1 MIKIILSKI
10 ILLLLISCSNS
21 TDGSNEET
29 GKNGKPKILIETD
42 FGNMEVILYDETPL
56 HRDNFLKLTSDGY
69 FNGLLFHRVIE
80 NFMIQGGDPSSK
92 KGESA
97 ELIGSGGPGYTIPA
111 EINDSLIH
119 KKGVIAA
126 ARKEDNVNPEKK
138 SSGSQFYIVQG
149 TIFTD
154 EQLDLIEKQNNKTN
168 LQTIFSEI
176 FEEKEIKYLA
186 QDKEPDYNKIYDEA
200 RNKAEEKIS
209 GKEPFRFSEKARETY
224 KTIGGTPHLDGSY
237 TVFGEVVSGID
248 VIDKIASVEVDSN
261 NKPLNDIK
269 MKISLTNK

>member
-1 MIKIILSKI
+1 M
-10 ILLLLISCSNS
+10 LISCSNS